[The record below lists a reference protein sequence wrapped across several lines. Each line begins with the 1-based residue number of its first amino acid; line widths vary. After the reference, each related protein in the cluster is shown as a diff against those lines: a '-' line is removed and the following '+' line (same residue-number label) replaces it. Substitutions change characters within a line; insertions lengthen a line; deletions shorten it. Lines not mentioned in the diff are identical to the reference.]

1 MISTHRSGGIAV
13 AALVFGVDQLVKY
26 AVTGL
31 MGINHVGASIELLPF
46 FDLTFVPNF
55 GVALGMLEVYS
66 PVTRWMLTAFLAA
79 ISLGVAWWMWREP
92 NRLDVLGLGAVL
104 GGALGNLLDRT
115 RLGYVIDYA
124 DLHFGTFRPFLV
136 FNVADAAIT
145 MGVLIL
151 LARALFASDAKPEVE
166 K

>member
-1 MISTHRSGGIAV
+1 MSGTHRTGGLAV
-13 AALVFGVDQLVKY
+13 AAFVFGADQAIKY
-26 AVTGL
+26 AVTAL
-31 MGINHVGASIELLPF
+31 LAINHVGATLPLLPF

-66 PVTRWMLTAFLAA
+66 PTTRWLLTAFLAA

-115 RLGYVIDYA
+115 RLGYVVDYA
-124 DLHFGTFRPFLV
+124 DLHFGAFRPFLV

-145 MGVLIL
+145 VGVLIL
-151 LARALFASDAKPEVE
+151 LARALFASDAKHEVE